1 MGLLS
6 RKPDQVVDLRKEIAA
21 LRVQLMEKMEE
32 RITLLEEALAK
43 LKEDVRL
50 ILDQLSNQAK
60 VTAGL
65 QNIVEMGQVL
75 NETVDAITVLNSE
88 LRSLR
93 DGLHETLELVSG
105 EREALIRE
113 AQRYK
118 SEKEGLSRLREEVV
132 RWRTELE
139 QKERQINEAQ
149 ETLKDLMRKKES
161 LEEEVRVL
169 TERYLT
175 AFEDAQKKLEQFG
188 KEMDKMFKLR
198 EIRMERM
205 IRREKELEDRLA
217 MLESSKAEAE
227 KLLEDARRLKDEVA
241 KLEAYRDSLSQ
252 EVHALE
258 KRRAELNELMTEIRR
273 AFLTS

>member
-65 QNIVEMGQVL
+65 QNIVEKGQVL
-75 NETVDAITVLNSE
+75 NETVDAITMLNSE

-93 DGLHETLELVSG
+93 DGLQETLELVSG

-139 QKERQINEAQ
+139 QKERQISEAQ

-169 TERYLT
+169 TDRYLT

-227 KLLEDARRLKDEVA
+227 KLLEDARRLKEEVA

-258 KRRAELNELMTEIRR
+258 KKRAELNELMTEIRR

>member
-1 MGLLS
+1 
-6 RKPDQVVDLRKEIAA
+6 VDLRKEIAA

-60 VTAGL
+60 ITAGL
-65 QNIVEMGQVL
+65 QNIVEKGQVL
-75 NETVDAITVLNSE
+75 NETVDAITMLNSE

-227 KLLEDARRLKDEVA
+227 KLLEDARRLKEEVA

>member
-65 QNIVEMGQVL
+65 QNIVEKGQVV
-75 NETVDAITVLNSE
+75 NETVDAITMLNSE

-227 KLLEDARRLKDEVA
+227 KLLEDARRLKEEVA

>member
-118 SEKEGLSRLREEVV
+118 SEKEGLFRLREEVV

-227 KLLEDARRLKDEVA
+227 KLLEDARRLKEEVA

>member
-6 RKPDQVVDLRKEIAA
+6 KKPDQVADLRKEIAA

-50 ILDQLSNQAK
+50 ILEQFSNPARIS
-60 VTAGL
+60 AEL
-65 QNIVEMGQVL
+65 QNIVEKGQIL
-75 NETVDAITVLNSE
+75 NEVIDAITGLNSE
-88 LRSLR
+88 LRTLR
-93 DGLHETLELVSG
+93 DGLHETLDILSS

-118 SEKEGLSRLREEVV
+118 SEKDGLAKLREEVI

-169 TERYLT
+169 TEKYLT

-188 KEMDKMFKLR
+188 REMDKMFKLR
-198 EIRMERM
+198 EIRMERL

-217 MLESSKAEAE
+217 ILESSKAEAE
-227 KLLEDARRLKDEVA
+227 KLLEDARKLKDEVA

>member
-65 QNIVEMGQVL
+65 QNIVEKGQVL
-75 NETVDAITVLNSE
+75 NETVDAITMLNSE

-227 KLLEDARRLKDEVA
+227 KLLEDARRLKEEVA

>member
-6 RKPDQVVDLRKEIAA
+6 KKPDQVADLRKEIAA

-50 ILDQLSNQAK
+50 ILEQFSNPARIS
-60 VTAGL
+60 AEL
-65 QNIVEMGQVL
+65 QNIVEKGQVL
-75 NETVDAITVLNSE
+75 NEVIDAITGLNSE
-88 LRSLR
+88 LRTLR
-93 DGLHETLELVSG
+93 DGLHETLDILSS

-118 SEKEGLSRLREEVV
+118 SEKDGLAKLREEVI

-169 TERYLT
+169 TEKYLT

-188 KEMDKMFKLR
+188 REMDKMFKLR
-198 EIRMERM
+198 EIRMERL
-205 IRREKELEDRLA
+205 IRREKELEDRLSI
-217 MLESSKAEAE
+217 LESSKAEAE
-227 KLLEDARRLKDEVA
+227 KLLEDARKLKEEVA

>member
-6 RKPDQVVDLRKEIAA
+6 RKPDQIVDLRKEIAA

-65 QNIVEMGQVL
+65 QNIVEKGQVL
-75 NETVDAITVLNSE
+75 NETVDAITMLNSE

-227 KLLEDARRLKDEVA
+227 KLLEDARRLKEEVA

>member
-65 QNIVEMGQVL
+65 QNIVEKGQVL
-75 NETVDAITVLNSE
+75 NETADAITMLNSE

-227 KLLEDARRLKDEVA
+227 KLLEDARRLKEEVA

>member
-6 RKPDQVVDLRKEIAA
+6 KKPDQVADLRKEIAA

-50 ILDQLSNQAK
+50 ILEQFSNPARIS
-60 VTAGL
+60 AEL
-65 QNIVEMGQVL
+65 QNIVEKGQVL
-75 NETVDAITVLNSE
+75 NEVIDAITGLNSE
-88 LRSLR
+88 LRTLR
-93 DGLHETLELVSG
+93 DGLHETLDILSS

-118 SEKEGLSRLREEVV
+118 SEKDGLAKLREEVI

-169 TERYLT
+169 TEKYLT

-188 KEMDKMFKLR
+188 REMDKMFKLR
-198 EIRMERM
+198 EIRMERL
-205 IRREKELEDRLA
+205 IRREKELEDRLSI
-217 MLESSKAEAE
+217 LESSKAEAE
-227 KLLEDARRLKDEVA
+227 KLLEDARKLKDEVA

>member
-65 QNIVEMGQVL
+65 QNIVEKGQVL
-75 NETVDAITVLNSE
+75 SETADAITMLNSE

-227 KLLEDARRLKDEVA
+227 KLLEDARRLKEEVA

>member
-60 VTAGL
+60 ITAGL
-65 QNIVEMGQVL
+65 QNIVEKGQVL
-75 NETVDAITVLNSE
+75 NETVDAITMLNSE

-227 KLLEDARRLKDEVA
+227 KLLEDARRLKEEVA

>member
-65 QNIVEMGQVL
+65 QNIVEKGQVL
-75 NETVDAITVLNSE
+75 NETVDAITMLNNE

-175 AFEDAQKKLEQFG
+175 AFEDAQRKLEQFG

-227 KLLEDARRLKDEVA
+227 KLLEDARRLKEEVA

>member
-65 QNIVEMGQVL
+65 QNIVEKGQVL
-75 NETVDAITVLNSE
+75 NEIVDAITMLNNE

-227 KLLEDARRLKDEVA
+227 KLLEDARRLKEEVA

>member
-65 QNIVEMGQVL
+65 QNIVEKGQVL
-75 NETVDAITVLNSE
+75 NETVDAITMLNSE
-88 LRSLR
+88 LRTLR

-205 IRREKELEDRLA
+205 IRREKELEDRLV

-227 KLLEDARRLKDEVA
+227 KLLEDARRLKEEVA

>member
-65 QNIVEMGQVL
+65 QNIVEKGQLL
-75 NETVDAITVLNSE
+75 NETVDAITMLNSE

-227 KLLEDARRLKDEVA
+227 KLLEDARRLKEEVA

>member
-118 SEKEGLSRLREEVV
+118 SEKEGLFRLREEVV

>member
-65 QNIVEMGQVL
+65 QNIVEKGQVL

-227 KLLEDARRLKDEVA
+227 KLLEDARRLKEEVA

>member
-65 QNIVEMGQVL
+65 QNIVEKGQVL
-75 NETVDAITVLNSE
+75 NETVDAITMLNSE

-139 QKERQINEAQ
+139 QKERQISEAQ

-169 TERYLT
+169 TDRYLT

-227 KLLEDARRLKDEVA
+227 KLLEDARRLKEEVA

-258 KRRAELNELMTEIRR
+258 KKRAELNELMTEIRR

>member
-65 QNIVEMGQVL
+65 QNIVEKGQVL
-75 NETVDAITVLNSE
+75 NETVDAITMLNSE

-93 DGLHETLELVSG
+93 DGLQETLELVSG

-227 KLLEDARRLKDEVA
+227 KLLEDARRLKEEVA

>member
-65 QNIVEMGQVL
+65 QNIVEKGQVL
-75 NETVDAITVLNSE
+75 NETVDAITMLNSE

-93 DGLHETLELVSG
+93 DGLQETLELVSG

-139 QKERQINEAQ
+139 QKERQISEAQ

-227 KLLEDARRLKDEVA
+227 KLLEDARRLKEEVA

-258 KRRAELNELMTEIRR
+258 KKRAELNELMTEIRR

>member
-65 QNIVEMGQVL
+65 QNIVEKGQVL
-75 NETVDAITVLNSE
+75 NETADAITMLNSE

-149 ETLKDLMRKKES
+149 ETFKDLMRKKES

-227 KLLEDARRLKDEVA
+227 KLLEDARRLKEEVA

>member
-65 QNIVEMGQVL
+65 QNIVEKGQVL
-75 NETVDAITVLNSE
+75 NETVDAITMLNSE

-175 AFEDAQKKLEQFG
+175 AFEDAQRKLEQFG

-217 MLESSKAEAE
+217 ILESSKAEAE
-227 KLLEDARRLKDEVA
+227 KLLEDARRLKEEVA

>member
-65 QNIVEMGQVL
+65 QNIVEKGQVL
-75 NETVDAITVLNSE
+75 NETVDAITMLNSE

-149 ETLKDLMRKKES
+149 ETLKDLMSKKES

-227 KLLEDARRLKDEVA
+227 KLLEDARRLKEEVA

>member
-65 QNIVEMGQVL
+65 QNIVEKGQVL
-75 NETVDAITVLNSE
+75 NETADAITMLNNE

-227 KLLEDARRLKDEVA
+227 KLLEDARRLKEEVA

>member
-60 VTAGL
+60 ITAGL
-65 QNIVEMGQVL
+65 QNIVEKGQVL
-75 NETVDAITVLNSE
+75 NEIVDAITMLNNE

-227 KLLEDARRLKDEVA
+227 KLLEDARRLKEEVA

>member
-65 QNIVEMGQVL
+65 QNIVEKGQVL
-75 NETVDAITVLNSE
+75 NETVDAITMLNSE

-217 MLESSKAEAE
+217 MLESSKAEVE
-227 KLLEDARRLKDEVA
+227 KLLEDARRLKEEVA

>member
-65 QNIVEMGQVL
+65 QNIVEKGQVL
-75 NETVDAITVLNSE
+75 NETVDAITMLNSE
-88 LRSLR
+88 LRTLR

-227 KLLEDARRLKDEVA
+227 KLLEDARRLKEEVA

>member
-75 NETVDAITVLNSE
+75 NETVDAITMLNSE

-227 KLLEDARRLKDEVA
+227 KLLEDARRLKEEVA

>member
-118 SEKEGLSRLREEVV
+118 SEKEGLFRLREEVV

-252 EVHALE
+252 EVQALE

>member
-65 QNIVEMGQVL
+65 QNIVEKGQVL
-75 NETVDAITVLNSE
+75 NETVDAITMLNSE

-175 AFEDAQKKLEQFG
+175 AFEDAQRKLEQFG

-227 KLLEDARRLKDEVA
+227 KLLEDARRLKEEVA

>member
-6 RKPDQVVDLRKEIAA
+6 KKPDQVADLRKEIAA

-50 ILDQLSNQAK
+50 ILEQFSNPARIS
-60 VTAGL
+60 AEL
-65 QNIVEMGQVL
+65 QNIVEKGQVL
-75 NETVDAITVLNSE
+75 NEVIDAITGLNSE
-88 LRSLR
+88 LRTLR
-93 DGLHETLELVSG
+93 DGLHETLDILSS

-118 SEKEGLSRLREEVV
+118 SEKDGLAKLREEVI

-169 TERYLT
+169 TEKYLT

-188 KEMDKMFKLR
+188 REMDKMFKLR
-198 EIRMERM
+198 EIRMERL

-217 MLESSKAEAE
+217 ILESSKAEAE
-227 KLLEDARRLKDEVA
+227 KLLEDARKLKDEVA

>member
-65 QNIVEMGQVL
+65 QNIVEKGQVL
-75 NETVDAITVLNSE
+75 NETVDAITMLNSE

-217 MLESSKAEAE
+217 MLESSKSEAE
-227 KLLEDARRLKDEVA
+227 KLLEDARRLKEEVA

>member
-227 KLLEDARRLKDEVA
+227 KLLEDARRLKEEVA

>member
-65 QNIVEMGQVL
+65 QNIVEKGQVL
-75 NETVDAITVLNSE
+75 NETVDAITMLNSE

-149 ETLKDLMRKKES
+149 ETLKDLMRKKEI

-227 KLLEDARRLKDEVA
+227 KLLEDARRLKEEVA

>member
-118 SEKEGLSRLREEVV
+118 SEKEGLFRLREEVV

-175 AFEDAQKKLEQFG
+175 AFEDSQKKLEQFG

>member
-65 QNIVEMGQVL
+65 QNIVEKGQVL
-75 NETVDAITVLNSE
+75 NETADAITMLNSE

-175 AFEDAQKKLEQFG
+175 AFEDSQKKLEQFG

-227 KLLEDARRLKDEVA
+227 KLLEDARRLKEEVA

>member
-65 QNIVEMGQVL
+65 QNIVEKGQVL
-75 NETVDAITVLNSE
+75 NETVDAITMLNSE

-227 KLLEDARRLKDEVA
+227 KLLEDARRLKEEVA

-258 KRRAELNELMTEIRR
+258 KRGAELNELMTEIRR